1 MFSLIPWRKK
11 EGTRT
16 DNDNPLSVIRNEFDS
31 LFDRFFGRMPLAME
45 EWDGT
50 NGWGLDVQDNDKE
63 YVVRAEAPGFEA
75 GDFDIQLQGN
85 TLTLRAEHK
94 QEQGKKDE
102 GSYAFSERRLMRSVT
117 LPAGADADRID
128 ARYRNGILE
137 LHLPKLPEAQGRRI
151 TVKNQ

>member
-16 DNDNPLSVIRNEFDS
+16 HDNPLSVMRNQFDS
-31 LFDRFFGRMPLAME
+31 LFERFFDRMPFAME
-45 EWDGT
+45 EWEGT
-50 NGWGLDVQDNDKE
+50 NGWGLDVKDDDKE

-85 TLTLRAEHK
+85 ILSLRAEHK
-94 QEQGKKDE
+94 QETGKKDE
-102 GSYAFSERRLMRSVT
+102 GDYTFSERRLLRSVT
-117 LPAGADADRID
+117 LPAGADAEKID
-128 ARYRNGILE
+128 ARYRNGVLE

-151 TVKNQ
+151 TVKNE